1 MLMIIIL
8 SYLFEVLAM
17 LFCIH
22 YLYGKTLK
30 FDGLTCSYILLEV
43 LWMSMVFMFQMDQRW
58 TMLMH
63 LVTII
68 YCSIKFGFHLK
79 TILINNI
86 LCACVLVFIQAL
98 QIIAFTMMLGIQ
110 KTGSIENLIINFIM
124 FLFTKFCLQR
134 CKLKALSNTLQNNER
149 IIWQSLTI
157 VGICVVCFM
166 LIYKQTNKFDLFYFL
181 VLGVSIGLIIIVAI
195 DIGKQKVKT
204 KEMEAELRLH
214 KLYESSFKELIDEIS
229 AKQHEFDNHINAI
242 YGQHRMYKTYEELV
256 AAQEKYCGEVVEEN
270 RFNKILT
277 KGNPVILC
285 FLYGKMAEIKR
296 KGIEVTYQ
304 VNIRD
309 LECGMPTHKM
319 IELLGN
325 LINNAIEASEK
336 RERKKIRIDMLEETR
351 EIFID
356 IANESDKV
364 EAGEIK
370 EFFRKGYSE
379 KGKKR
384 GYGLYNVQRICE
396 EYHAAIT
403 CKNENR
409 NDENWL
415 AFKIIINKPL

>member
-1 MLMIIIL
+1 MLVIVL
-8 SYLFEVLAM
+8 SYLLEVLAM

-30 FDGLTCSYILLEV
+30 FDWLTCSYILLEV
-43 LWMSMVFMFQMDQRW
+43 LWMSMVFILQLDQRW

-86 LCACVLVFIQAL
+86 LCACVMVFIQAL
-98 QIIAFTMMLGIQ
+98 QIIAFTMLLGIQ
-110 KTGSIENLIINFIM
+110 KTSSIENFIINLIM
-124 FLFTKFCLQR
+124 FLFTKFCLQK
-134 CKLKALSNTLQNNER
+134 CKLKELSDTLQNNDR

-166 LIYKQTNKFDLFYFL
+166 LIYKQKNKFDLFYFL
-181 VLGVSIGLIIIVAI
+181 VLGVSIGLIILVAI

-270 RFNKILT
+270 HFNKILT

-296 KGIEVTYQ
+296 KGIEVIYQ
-304 VNIRD
+304 VNIGD

-336 RERKKIRIDMLEETR
+336 RELKKIRIDMSEEMK
-351 EIFID
+351 EIFLE
-356 IANESDKV
+356 IANESDKI

-370 EFFRKGYSE
+370 EFFRRGYSE

-409 NDENWL
+409 NGENWFV
-415 AFKIIINKPL
+415 FKVIINKPL

>member
-1 MLMIIIL
+1 MLMMIIL

-30 FDGLTCSYILLEV
+30 FDWLTCSYILMEV
-43 LWMSMVFMFQMDQRW
+43 LWMCMVFMLQLDQRW

-68 YCSIKFGFHLK
+68 YCSIKFGFHMK

-86 LCACVLVFIQAL
+86 LCACVMVFIQAL
-98 QIIAFTMMLGIQ
+98 QTIAFTMLLGIQ

-124 FLFTKFCLQR
+124 FVFTKYCLHKCR
-134 CKLKALSNTLQNNER
+134 LKELSDTFQNNDR
-149 IIWQSLTI
+149 IILQSLTI
-157 VGICVVCFM
+157 VSICVVCFM
-166 LIYKQTNKFDLFYFL
+166 LIYKKTNKFDLFYFL
-181 VLGVSIGLIIIVAI
+181 VLGVSIGLIVLVAI
-195 DIGKQKVKT
+195 DIGKHKVKT

-270 RFNKILT
+270 HFNKILT

-304 VNIRD
+304 VNIGD
-309 LECGMPTHKM
+309 LECGMPTHKI

-336 RERKKIRIDMLEETR
+336 RERKKIRIDMLEETK
-351 EIFID
+351 EIFVE
-356 IANESDKV
+356 IANESNKIETGD
-364 EAGEIK
+364 IK
-370 EFFRKGYSE
+370 DFFRKGYSE

-396 EYHAAIT
+396 EYHAAII

-409 NDENWL
+409 NDENWIT
-415 AFKIIINKPL
+415 FKVIINKPL